1 MDKDQ
6 KLSVGN
12 GERLERILLVDDEPA
27 NLATHWLAVR
37 K

>member
-1 MDKDQ
+1 MDK
-6 KLSVGN
+6 KLKLFIGN
-12 GERLERILLVDDEPA
+12 GERLERILLVDDESA